1 MNDQPELLDGFQRA
15 LESSNLEYEPQTATA
30 RISKAPPGMLQARA
44 AHWESHQEIGM
55 RRAWPH
61 VTCSAFGR
69 CCTICVRCW
78 KRSRICS
85 RSSCSTCQRRA
96 PPRGTSTS
104 SHRSDRL
111 RALRSAQWARA
122 AHGHIQRR
130 PIHYSWCS
138 RQRAVRAASRTRL
151 EQRRAHRVSLLR
163 RRRARDRRAVCAAR
177 GLRRAARRC
186 RHLQMLRLAMWP
198 LRCVAPRRAARAL
211 HSELGRAPR
220 TACLTASPGPS
231 GESASAPSCPAS
243 ATARSAATRSASRR
257 YRSTPMPAP
266 SGWRSAPEQFRHER
280 QASRPH

>member
-1 MNDQPELLDGFQRA
+1 
-15 LESSNLEYEPQTATA
+15 
-30 RISKAPPGMLQARA
+30 
-44 AHWESHQEIGM
+44 M

-69 CCTICVRCW
+69 CCTICARCW

-220 TACLTASPGPS
+220 TAVPACLTASPGPS
-231 GESASAPSCPAS
+231 GESASAPSCQPGMRQLLRHACVGDAMCTTHGACRTHRNKRGGVLELKS
-243 ATARSAATRSASRR
+243 RLPRRLAGRSAAVGR
-257 YRSTPMPAP
+257 
-266 SGWRSAPEQFRHER
+266 WRSGRDGR
-280 QASRPH
+280 VK